1 MNGTKARALLE
12 KQVLRVGDPRLPT
25 TLRQPI
31 PRSDSHRR
39 WLRPNFFT
47 GEGQEPA
54 HRLITPSI
62 RGILAKAA
70 GQHEWVWLFVL
81 WATVTAYNLFKPYH
95 MDDTVHLEIARWIS
109 AHPLHPMSGLVY
121 WDGIKKPIYEL
132 NQPHL
137 YFYFLAF
144 WGRVFGYGEGA
155 MHALQ
160 SLASLCCVLL
170 FHRLAR
176 VIVGPL
182 ALWATAML
190 VLGPAF
196 IVEQNLMVDVPL
208 LATWLTFFNALICD
222 IGSHY
227 QSRRYVLAAVACAA
241 ALLIKYSS
249 LILLVILCL
258 SLLVERR
265 RPQAWTVLIPI
276 IALAAWSLF
285 NFIDY
290 GGVHIAFRG
299 VNYIDTWLLQVQE
312 GVAWVLALGAL
323 TPLGLIAV
331 VQSRQELIRA
341 EGAIYGVASVCFA
354 VIILAVA
361 WGALS
366 SWRSDRLLWVVFFV
380 NGAAV
385 YLALIPDVLGL
396 ARSRLWRPQL
406 ARMFGPRIYLVF
418 WVFGTTAFYV
428 RFAHFVAARHVLLI
442 LPALILLLV
451 SRWGSSLTWR
461 SRNFGLGLT
470 LVVSI
475 SLCTSDWRFAEF
487 YKLEAA
493 KLARSLSTTGNIWA
507 SGHWGWQW
515 YATQNGFREVDARS
529 SRLQPGDYLVVAGD
543 IDHERLHSPLP
554 MRLVRTDTQG
564 GPLLN
569 LFCTG
574 RHARFYVSY
583 YKVAPWSLNRDCLNH
598 LTVFQILSSWD
609 QQSDSPEKR

>member
-1 MNGTKARALLE
+1 
-12 KQVLRVGDPRLPT
+12 V
-25 TLRQPI
+25 
-31 PRSDSHRR
+31 
-39 WLRPNFFT
+39 T
-47 GEGQEPA
+47 GEGQEPR
-54 HRLITPSI
+54 HRLIAPGI
-62 RGILAKAA
+62 RGMLSRTA

-81 WATVTAYNLFKPYH
+81 WATVTVYNLFKPYNI
-95 MDDTVHLEIARWIS
+95 DDTVHLEIARWIS
-109 AHPLHPMSGLVY
+109 AHPFHPMSGLVY

-137 YFYFLAF
+137 YFYLLAS
-144 WGRVFGYGEGA
+144 WGGVFGYSEAA

-170 FHRLAR
+170 FHRLTR
-176 VIVGPL
+176 VLVGPL

-208 LATWLTFFNALICD
+208 LATWLAFFNPLICD
-222 IGSHY
+222 IDSRY
-227 QSRRYVLAAVACAA
+227 QSRRYGLAALACAA

-258 SLLVERR
+258 SLLIERR

-276 IALAAWSLF
+276 VALAAWSLF
-285 NFIDY
+285 NYMDY
-290 GGVHIAFRG
+290 GGVHIASRG
-299 VNYIDTWLLQVQE
+299 VEYIDTWLLQLQE
-312 GVAWVLALGAL
+312 AVAWILALGAL

-331 VQSRQELIRA
+331 IQSRQELIRA
-341 EGAIYGVASVCFA
+341 EGAIYGVAAAGFA
-354 VIILAVA
+354 AIILAVA

-380 NGAAV
+380 NGALV
-385 YLALIPDVLGL
+385 YLALIPDVLSL
-396 ARSRLWRPQL
+396 ARSPLWRPQVM
-406 ARMFGPRIYLVF
+406 RRVGPRMYLVL
-418 WVFGTTAFYV
+418 WIFGTTAFYV
-428 RFAHFVAARHVLLI
+428 RFAHFIAARHVLLI
-442 LPALILLLV
+442 LPPLTLLLV
-451 SRWGSSLTWR
+451 SRWGSSLTLR

-470 LVVSI
+470 LIVSI
-475 SLCTSDWRFAEF
+475 GLCLSDWRFAEF

-493 KLARSLSTTGNIWA
+493 QLARSFSTTGDIWA

-529 SRLQPGDYLVVAGD
+529 SRLQPGDYLVLADD
-543 IDHERLHSPLP
+543 IDHERLHSPPP

-574 RHARFYVSY
+574 RHARFYALY
-583 YKVAPWSLNRDCLNH
+583 YKVAPWSLSRDCLNH
-598 LTVFQILSSWD
+598 LTVFQILSTWD
-609 QQSDSPEKR
+609 QSSDPVKSGLALP

>member
-1 MNGTKARALLE
+1 MNGTKARTLLG
-12 KQVLRVGDPRLPT
+12 KQVLTVGHPRLPT
-25 TLRQPI
+25 TLRRPI
-31 PRSDSHRR
+31 SRPNSHRR
-39 WLRPNFFT
+39 WLRPNFLT
-47 GEGQEPA
+47 GEGQEPGD
-54 HRLITPSI
+54 RLITPSI
-62 RGILAKAA
+62 RGMLAKTA
-70 GQHEWVWLFVL
+70 GQHDGVWLFVL

-95 MDDTVHLEIARWIS
+95 VDDTAHLEIARWIS
-109 AHPLHPMSGLVY
+109 AHPLHPMSGVIY

-137 YFYFLAF
+137 YFYLLAF
-144 WGRVFGYGEGA
+144 WGGIFGYSEVA

-176 VIVGPL
+176 VLVGPL
-182 ALWATAML
+182 ALWATAIL

-208 LATWLTFFNALICD
+208 LAAWLAFFNPLICD
-222 IGSHY
+222 IGSRY
-227 QSRRYVLAAVACAA
+227 QNRRYAFAALACAA

-249 LILLVILCL
+249 LMLFVILCL

-265 RPQAWTVLIPI
+265 RAQAWTMLIPI
-276 IALAAWSLF
+276 VTLAAWSLF
-285 NFIDY
+285 NWMDY
-290 GGVHIAFRG
+290 GSVHIALRG
-299 VNYIDTWLLQVQE
+299 VSYIDTWLLQMQE
-312 GVAWVLALGAL
+312 AVAWVLGLGAL

-331 VQSRQELIRA
+331 IQSRQELIKT
-341 EGAIYGVASVCFA
+341 EGAIYGVASVGFA
-354 VIILAVA
+354 AIIWAVA

-380 NGAAV
+380 NGALV

-396 ARSRLWRPQL
+396 ASSRLWRPQV
-406 ARMFGPRIYLVF
+406 ARVFGSRIYLVL

-428 RFAHFVAARHVLLI
+428 RFAHFIAARHVLLI

-461 SRNFGLGLT
+461 SRNFCLGLT
-470 LVVSI
+470 LIVSI
-475 SLCTSDWRFAEF
+475 GLCLSDWRFAEF
-487 YKLEAA
+487 YKLEAT
-493 KLARSLSTTGNIWA
+493 KLARLLSTTGDIWA

-529 SRLQPGDYLVVAGD
+529 SRLRPGDYLVVAD
-543 IDHERLHSPLP
+543 DLDHERLQTPPP
-554 MRLVRTDTQG
+554 MRLVRTDTQTS
-564 GPLLN
+564 PLLN

-574 RHARFYVSY
+574 RHARFYVLY
-583 YKVAPWSLNRDCLNH
+583 YKIAPWSLSLDCLNH
-598 LTVFQILSSWD
+598 LKVFRILSK
-609 QQSDSPEKR
+609 P